1 MCILLNWQICYNGN
15 LKHAVKWKTALT
27 VIKILRFIFDIFTL
41 EFFSKW
47 KDSKM
52 MSASTTDV
60 AADVHIGDVKCD
72 MLEVID
78 RIFNNVLRLHL
89 SYQVWYI

>member
-1 MCILLNWQICYNGN
+1 M
-15 LKHAVKWKTALT
+15 
-27 VIKILRFIFDIFTL
+27 IKILRFIFDIFSL

-47 KDSKM
+47 KDSKI

-72 MLEVID
+72 MLEVIG